1 MNKFIFTLV
10 FCCFALLLQAQGKT
24 LSAEE
29 AVKVALSNNFNIQV
43 AEKQLTIA
51 EMNNKWSEAGMFPT
65 VSLTA
70 AFNNGIQDNTNN
82 PFTFTPGIIMSQGFT
97 PALAANWNMFSGFSV
112 WITKERLEQLEAQSK
127 GNSMLIIENTIQD
140 VLKAYYIAVLHQER
154 LKVLGLVQEN
164 SSKRLKYYE
173 LKEKYSKSS
182 SLELLQFKNQFLTD
196 STNTLLQELTY
207 RNAMRNLMLLMNEG
221 EQSTFMQSLPM
232 LTDKLE
238 VKLNDLDEVN
248 MQKEL
253 LANNQNLKNQYIT
266 LELQKTMV
274 ELQRSFLYPTVG
286 FQAVVSPSFNNL
298 RNLQDP
304 NMQFETQVL
313 NYSANFNLRYNVFN
327 NWKTKRALEVAK
339 IQEEIASLNVQSM
352 EQTMK
357 SNLSSLLE
365 LYRLR
370 SQLVSLSEENK
381 VYAEKLWEM
390 TQKRFE
396 MGLIN
401 SIELATIQ
409 NTYQNT
415 LIQHYE
421 NLYNRMETYLELY
434 KLTGKLGLQVK

>member
-1 MNKFIFTLV
+1 
-10 FCCFALLLQAQGKT
+10 
-24 LSAEE
+24 
-29 AVKVALSNNFNIQV
+29 
-43 AEKQLTIA
+43 
-51 EMNNKWSEAGMFPT
+51 
-65 VSLTA
+65 
-70 AFNNGIQDNTNN
+70 
-82 PFTFTPGIIMSQGFT
+82 
-97 PALAANWNMFSGFSV
+97 
-112 WITKERLEQLEAQSK
+112 
-127 GNSMLIIENTIQD
+127 
-140 VLKAYYIAVLHQER
+140 
-154 LKVLGLVQEN
+154 
-164 SSKRLKYYE
+164 
-173 LKEKYSKSS
+173 
-182 SLELLQFKNQFLTD
+182 
-196 STNTLLQELTY
+196 LLQELTY